1 MANIENGIRL
11 VDSHCH
17 LDFEDFDD
25 DLPLI
30 LDRAFKVGVF
40 RMLTISTSLM
50 GFSKLI
56 AIASEHEAIYCT
68 VGIHPHNAQNE
79 GINDPQKLIELL
91 DHSKVIGIGESGLDF
106 HYNIAE
112 VNKQTEN
119 FLAHI
124 QASRIS
130 GVRQSDLSILAVYIT
145 KF

>member
-112 VNKQTEN
+112 VN
-119 FLAHI
+119 
-124 QASRIS
+124 
-130 GVRQSDLSILAVYIT
+130 
-145 KF
+145 

>member
-68 VGIHPHNAQNE
+68 C
-79 GINDPQKLIELL
+79 LL
-91 DHSKVIGIGESGLDF
+91 
-106 HYNIAE
+106 Y
-112 VNKQTEN
+112 T
-119 FLAHI
+119 
-124 QASRIS
+124 
-130 GVRQSDLSILAVYIT
+130 SDAADE
-145 KF
+145 